1 MSPNSNKQHAN
12 RNAQVTQSHI
22 NKAWI
27 RRHGIEGIVIAFV
40 LLMSLSVFGCGRR
53 TVNPND
59 KDVLTAYALGK
70 DAYDFDYD
78 INTFR
83 LKYGGKNLKVKGT
96 VFEKMSGEL
105 SIHSQGFAVYCH
117 PSDFSDYEPYDEGDR
132 VIIEGYGTAK
142 NNAISFD
149 LHLNRCKVHP
159 IKYETPELTI
169 NISDLSK
176 IQADN
181 LRQFENKYMG
191 RYLKIRGSVY
201 EMKILPNGAYAILK
215 NDDGYLLKCSIDKS
229 IAHNYS
235 AGDSVEVEGE
245 IVLMDESRATIYG
258 CKINKSNSQP
268 MQQATDVQKN
278 IDHPIQSATDVQKV
292 TDQPVDNDLTQ
303 MIEKQR
309 AELKR
314 KNLYVWDDDFVPN
327 AKVDEQV
334 VPFLAASNY
343 IMKVVD
349 KSIYDSKDNKVGF
362 QQLCE
367 SLFFWY
373 PECYYLSLKLLAV
386 FDASSKRGPMFG
398 ELAQSLTTGVMTCS
412 HVLKFSKENGLEQV
426 EKERLHDIKNMFCAL
441 VNPFDST
448 TDTQSDSNIQKDSNK
463 GKRCNVQTIS
473 NEKRIPKWSIEI
485 IDSSIVASML
495 KDAEKSHLPFLKI
508 NASDDL
514 EQKLVAYI
522 NKNPTRINPNS
533 QEAFTCRIG
542 NDNKT
547 ASGIGV
553 QHVLCD
559 DSDVSVSFLN
569 LVSPVDKKARIY
581 KVKTFDHL
589 FEDSPVVEKI
599 EESVINGERGVY
611 VAVKYEDFSDGTGTE
626 YIETNFVNYLF
637 LGDKLRYLTDWNA
650 FHIEEHHH
658 YDDDGA
664 LEYSC
669 NAKATVLRLEGSEAK
684 YREHSFSI
692 Q

>member
-1 MSPNSNKQHAN
+1 MVLSMKERKDCFMSPNSNKQHAN

-117 PSDFSDYEPYDEGDR
+117 PSDFSDYEPYNEGDR

-235 AGDSVEVEGE
+235 AGDSVEAEGE

-268 MQQATDVQKN
+268 MQQATDVQK
-278 IDHPIQSATDVQKV
+278 V
-292 TDQPVDNDLTQ
+292 TDQPVDNAPTQ
-303 MIEKQR
+303 MIEKQK

-314 KNLYVWDDDFVPN
+314 ENLYDLNDGFVPN
-327 AKVDEQV
+327 AKVEEQV
-334 VPFLAASNY
+334 AIN
-343 IMKVVD
+343 
-349 KSIYDSKDNKVGF
+349 
-362 QQLCE
+362 
-367 SLFFWY
+367 
-373 PECYYLSLKLLAV
+373 
-386 FDASSKRGPMFG
+386 
-398 ELAQSLTTGVMTCS
+398 
-412 HVLKFSKENGLEQV
+412 
-426 EKERLHDIKNMFCAL
+426 
-441 VNPFDST
+441 
-448 TDTQSDSNIQKDSNK
+448 QKDSNK

-473 NEKRIPKWSIEI
+473 NEKRIPKWNIEI
-485 IDSSIVASML
+485 VDPSIVASML
-495 KDAEKSHLPFLKI
+495 KDAEKTHLPFLKI

-522 NKNPTRINPNS
+522 NKNPTRLNPNS

-542 NDNKT
+542 NNNKT

-589 FEDSPVVEKI
+589 FEDSPVVAKI

-626 YIETNFVNYLF
+626 YIETDFVNYLF

>member
-1 MSPNSNKQHAN
+1 MSPNSNKLHTN
-12 RNAQVTQSHI
+12 RSAQVTQSHI

-27 RRHGIEGIVIAFV
+27 RRHGIDGLVIAFV

-59 KDVLTAYALGK
+59 KDVLTAYSIGK

-78 INTFR
+78 INTFQ

-105 SIHSQGFAVYCH
+105 MIDSSGFAVYCH
-117 PSDFSDYEPYDEGDR
+117 PYDFSHYEPYDRGDR
-132 VIIEGYGTAK
+132 VIFEGYGTAK
-142 NNAISFD
+142 NNGIAFD

-159 IKYETPELTI
+159 IKYETPELII
-169 NISDLSK
+169 NMSDLSK

-181 LRQFENKYMG
+181 LKQFENKYMG
-191 RYLKIRGSVY
+191 KYLKIRGRVY
-201 EMKILPNGAYAILK
+201 EMEILPNGAYAILK
-215 NDDGYLLKCSIDKS
+215 SDDGYLLKCSIDKS

-245 IVLMDESRATIYG
+245 IVLMDESDARIDG
-258 CKINKSNSQP
+258 CKINKSNSQ
-268 MQQATDVQKN
+268 
-278 IDHPIQSATDVQKV
+278 PIQSATDVQKV
-292 TDQPVDNDLTQ
+292 TDQPVDNAPTQ
-303 MIEKQR
+303 MIEKQK

-343 IMKVVD
+343 MMKVVD
-349 KSIYDSKDNKVGF
+349 KSIYDSMDNKEGF

-386 FDASSKRGPMFG
+386 FDASSKRGTMFG

-448 TDTQSDSNIQKDSNK
+448 TDTQSDSNVQKDSNK

-473 NEKRIPKWSIEI
+473 NEKRIPKWNIEI
-485 IDSSIVASML
+485 IDPSIVASML

-514 EQKLVAYI
+514 EQKLVDYI
-522 NKNPTRINPNS
+522 NKNPTRLNPNS

-589 FEDSPVVEKI
+589 FEDSPVIEKI

-626 YIETNFVNYLF
+626 YIETDFVNYLF

-669 NAKATVLRLEGSEAK
+669 NAKAIVLRLESTEAK

>member
-27 RRHGIEGIVIAFV
+27 RRHGIEGLVIAFV
-40 LLMSLSVFGCGRR
+40 LLMSLSVLGCGRR

-117 PSDFSDYEPYDEGDR
+117 PSDFSDYEPYNEGDR

-268 MQQATDVQKN
+268 MQQATER
-278 IDHPIQSATDVQKV
+278 PTQSATDVQKI
-292 TDQPVDNDLTQ
+292 TDQPVDNAPTQ
-303 MIEKQR
+303 MIEKQK

-314 KNLYVWDDDFVPN
+314 ENLYDLNDGFVPN
-327 AKVDEQV
+327 AKVEEQV
-334 VPFLAASNY
+334 AIN
-343 IMKVVD
+343 
-349 KSIYDSKDNKVGF
+349 
-362 QQLCE
+362 
-367 SLFFWY
+367 
-373 PECYYLSLKLLAV
+373 
-386 FDASSKRGPMFG
+386 
-398 ELAQSLTTGVMTCS
+398 
-412 HVLKFSKENGLEQV
+412 
-426 EKERLHDIKNMFCAL
+426 
-441 VNPFDST
+441 
-448 TDTQSDSNIQKDSNK
+448 QKDSNK

-626 YIETNFVNYLF
+626 YIETDFVNYLF

>member
-1 MSPNSNKQHAN
+1 MKERKDYFMSPNSNKQHAN
-12 RNAQVTQSHI
+12 RSAQVTQSHI

-27 RRHGIEGIVIAFV
+27 RRHGIEGLVIAFV

-117 PSDFSDYEPYDEGDR
+117 PSDFSDYEPYNEGDR

-268 MQQATDVQKN
+268 MQQATER
-278 IDHPIQSATDVQKV
+278 PTQSATDVQKI
-292 TDQPVDNDLTQ
+292 TDQPVDNAPTQ
-303 MIEKQR
+303 MIEKQK

-314 KNLYVWDDDFVPN
+314 EKLYDLNDGFVPN
-327 AKVDEQV
+327 AKVEEQV
-334 VPFLAASNY
+334 AIN
-343 IMKVVD
+343 
-349 KSIYDSKDNKVGF
+349 
-362 QQLCE
+362 
-367 SLFFWY
+367 
-373 PECYYLSLKLLAV
+373 
-386 FDASSKRGPMFG
+386 
-398 ELAQSLTTGVMTCS
+398 
-412 HVLKFSKENGLEQV
+412 
-426 EKERLHDIKNMFCAL
+426 
-441 VNPFDST
+441 
-448 TDTQSDSNIQKDSNK
+448 QKDSNK

-626 YIETNFVNYLF
+626 YIETDFVNYLF

>member
-27 RRHGIEGIVIAFV
+27 RRHGIEGLVIAFV

-268 MQQATDVQKN
+268 MQQATER
-278 IDHPIQSATDVQKV
+278 PTQSATDVQKI
-292 TDQPVDNDLTQ
+292 TDQPVDNAPTQ
-303 MIEKQR
+303 MIEKQK

-314 KNLYVWDDDFVPN
+314 ENLYDLNDGFVPN
-327 AKVDEQV
+327 AKVEEQV
-334 VPFLAASNY
+334 AIN
-343 IMKVVD
+343 
-349 KSIYDSKDNKVGF
+349 
-362 QQLCE
+362 
-367 SLFFWY
+367 
-373 PECYYLSLKLLAV
+373 
-386 FDASSKRGPMFG
+386 
-398 ELAQSLTTGVMTCS
+398 
-412 HVLKFSKENGLEQV
+412 
-426 EKERLHDIKNMFCAL
+426 
-441 VNPFDST
+441 
-448 TDTQSDSNIQKDSNK
+448 QKDSNK

-626 YIETNFVNYLF
+626 YIETDFVNYLF

>member
-27 RRHGIEGIVIAFV
+27 RRHGIEGLVIAFV

-117 PSDFSDYEPYDEGDR
+117 PSDFSDYEPYNEGDR

-159 IKYETPELTI
+159 IKYETPELII
-169 NISDLSK
+169 NMSDLSK

-181 LRQFENKYMG
+181 LKQFENKYMG
-191 RYLKIRGSVY
+191 KYLKIRGRVY
-201 EMKILPNGAYAILK
+201 EMEIFPNGAYAILK

-268 MQQATDVQKN
+268 MQQATER
-278 IDHPIQSATDVQKV
+278 PTQSATDVQKI
-292 TDQPVDNDLTQ
+292 TDQPVDNAPTQ
-303 MIEKQR
+303 MIEKQK

-314 KNLYVWDDDFVPN
+314 ENLYDLNDGFVPN
-327 AKVDEQV
+327 AKVEEQV
-334 VPFLAASNY
+334 AIN
-343 IMKVVD
+343 
-349 KSIYDSKDNKVGF
+349 
-362 QQLCE
+362 
-367 SLFFWY
+367 
-373 PECYYLSLKLLAV
+373 
-386 FDASSKRGPMFG
+386 
-398 ELAQSLTTGVMTCS
+398 
-412 HVLKFSKENGLEQV
+412 
-426 EKERLHDIKNMFCAL
+426 
-441 VNPFDST
+441 
-448 TDTQSDSNIQKDSNK
+448 QKDSNK

-626 YIETNFVNYLF
+626 YIETDFVNYLF
-637 LGDKLRYLTDWNA
+637 
-650 FHIEEHHH
+650 
-658 YDDDGA
+658 
-664 LEYSC
+664 
-669 NAKATVLRLEGSEAK
+669 
-684 YREHSFSI
+684 
-692 Q
+692 

>member
-27 RRHGIEGIVIAFV
+27 RRHGIEGLVIAFV
-40 LLMSLSVFGCGRR
+40 LLMSLSVLGCGRR

-83 LKYGGKNLKVKGT
+83 LKYGGKKLKVKGT

-117 PSDFSDYEPYDEGDR
+117 PSDFSDYEPYNEGDR

-235 AGDSVEVEGE
+235 TGDSVEVEGE

-268 MQQATDVQKN
+268 MQQATER
-278 IDHPIQSATDVQKV
+278 PTQSATDVQKI
-292 TDQPVDNDLTQ
+292 TDQPVDNAPTQ
-303 MIEKQR
+303 MIEKQK

-314 KNLYVWDDDFVPN
+314 ENLYDLNDGFVPN
-327 AKVDEQV
+327 AKVEEQV
-334 VPFLAASNY
+334 AN
-343 IMKVVD
+343 
-349 KSIYDSKDNKVGF
+349 N
-362 QQLCE
+362 
-367 SLFFWY
+367 
-373 PECYYLSLKLLAV
+373 
-386 FDASSKRGPMFG
+386 
-398 ELAQSLTTGVMTCS
+398 
-412 HVLKFSKENGLEQV
+412 
-426 EKERLHDIKNMFCAL
+426 
-441 VNPFDST
+441 
-448 TDTQSDSNIQKDSNK
+448 QKDSNK

-626 YIETNFVNYLF
+626 YIETDFVNYLF

>member
-27 RRHGIEGIVIAFV
+27 RRHGIEGLVIAFV

-117 PSDFSDYEPYDEGDR
+117 PSDFSDYEPYNEGDR

-268 MQQATDVQKN
+268 MQQATER
-278 IDHPIQSATDVQKV
+278 PTQSATDVQKI
-292 TDQPVDNDLTQ
+292 TDQPVDNAPTQ
-303 MIEKQR
+303 MIEKQKT
-309 AELKR
+309 ELKR
-314 KNLYVWDDDFVPN
+314 ENLYDLNDGFVPN
-327 AKVDEQV
+327 AKVEEQV
-334 VPFLAASNY
+334 AIN
-343 IMKVVD
+343 
-349 KSIYDSKDNKVGF
+349 
-362 QQLCE
+362 
-367 SLFFWY
+367 
-373 PECYYLSLKLLAV
+373 
-386 FDASSKRGPMFG
+386 
-398 ELAQSLTTGVMTCS
+398 
-412 HVLKFSKENGLEQV
+412 
-426 EKERLHDIKNMFCAL
+426 
-441 VNPFDST
+441 
-448 TDTQSDSNIQKDSNK
+448 QKDSNK

-626 YIETNFVNYLF
+626 YIETDFVNYLF

>member
-1 MSPNSNKQHAN
+1 MVLSMKERKDCFMSPNSNKQHAN

-27 RRHGIEGIVIAFV
+27 RRHGIEGLVIAFV

-117 PSDFSDYEPYDEGDR
+117 PSDFSDYEPYNEGDR

-149 LHLNRCKVHP
+149 LHLNRCKAHP

-268 MQQATDVQKN
+268 MQQATER
-278 IDHPIQSATDVQKV
+278 PTQSATDVQKI
-292 TDQPVDNDLTQ
+292 TDQPVDNAPTQ
-303 MIEKQR
+303 MIEKQK

-314 KNLYVWDDDFVPN
+314 ENLYDLNDGFVPN
-327 AKVDEQV
+327 AKVEEQV
-334 VPFLAASNY
+334 AIN
-343 IMKVVD
+343 
-349 KSIYDSKDNKVGF
+349 
-362 QQLCE
+362 
-367 SLFFWY
+367 
-373 PECYYLSLKLLAV
+373 
-386 FDASSKRGPMFG
+386 
-398 ELAQSLTTGVMTCS
+398 
-412 HVLKFSKENGLEQV
+412 
-426 EKERLHDIKNMFCAL
+426 
-441 VNPFDST
+441 
-448 TDTQSDSNIQKDSNK
+448 QKDSNK

-626 YIETNFVNYLF
+626 YIETDFVNYLF

>member
-1 MSPNSNKQHAN
+1 MPPNSNKQHAN

-27 RRHGIEGIVIAFV
+27 RRHGIEGLVIAFV
-40 LLMSLSVFGCGRR
+40 LLMSLSVLGCGRR

-117 PSDFSDYEPYDEGDR
+117 PSDFSDYEPYNEGDR

-235 AGDSVEVEGE
+235 TGDSVEVEGE

-268 MQQATDVQKN
+268 MQQATDVQKVT
-278 IDHPIQSATDVQKV
+278 DHPIQSATDVQKI
-292 TDQPVDNDLTQ
+292 TDQPVDNAPTQ
-303 MIEKQR
+303 MIEKQK
-309 AELKR
+309 AELNR
-314 KNLYVWDDDFVPN
+314 ENLYDLNDDFVPN

-334 VPFLAASNY
+334 AIN
-343 IMKVVD
+343 
-349 KSIYDSKDNKVGF
+349 
-362 QQLCE
+362 
-367 SLFFWY
+367 
-373 PECYYLSLKLLAV
+373 
-386 FDASSKRGPMFG
+386 
-398 ELAQSLTTGVMTCS
+398 
-412 HVLKFSKENGLEQV
+412 
-426 EKERLHDIKNMFCAL
+426 
-441 VNPFDST
+441 
-448 TDTQSDSNIQKDSNK
+448 QKDSNK

-569 LVSPVDKKARIY
+569 LVSPVDQKARIY

-626 YIETNFVNYLF
+626 YIETDFVNYLF

>member
-1 MSPNSNKQHAN
+1 MVLSMKERKDCFMSPNSNKQHAN

-27 RRHGIEGIVIAFV
+27 RRHGIEGLVIAFV
-40 LLMSLSVFGCGRR
+40 LLMSLSVLGCGRR

-117 PSDFSDYEPYDEGDR
+117 PSDFSDYEPYNEGNR
-132 VIIEGYGTAK
+132 VIFEGYGTAK

-235 AGDSVEVEGE
+235 TGDSVEVEGE

-268 MQQATDVQKN
+268 MQQATER
-278 IDHPIQSATDVQKV
+278 PTQSATDVQKI
-292 TDQPVDNDLTQ
+292 TDQPVDNAPTQ
-303 MIEKQR
+303 MIEKQK

-314 KNLYVWDDDFVPN
+314 ENLYDLNDGFVPN
-327 AKVDEQV
+327 AKVEEQV
-334 VPFLAASNY
+334 AIN
-343 IMKVVD
+343 
-349 KSIYDSKDNKVGF
+349 
-362 QQLCE
+362 
-367 SLFFWY
+367 
-373 PECYYLSLKLLAV
+373 
-386 FDASSKRGPMFG
+386 
-398 ELAQSLTTGVMTCS
+398 
-412 HVLKFSKENGLEQV
+412 
-426 EKERLHDIKNMFCAL
+426 
-441 VNPFDST
+441 
-448 TDTQSDSNIQKDSNK
+448 QKDSNK

-626 YIETNFVNYLF
+626 YIETDFVNYLF

-658 YDDDGA
+658 YDDDGV

>member
-1 MSPNSNKQHAN
+1 MSPNSNKLHAN

-27 RRHGIEGIVIAFV
+27 RRHGIEGLVIAFV

-59 KDVLTAYALGK
+59 KDVLTAYSIGK

-78 INTFR
+78 INTFQ

-105 SIHSQGFAVYCH
+105 MIASLGLAVYCH
-117 PSDFSDYEPYDEGDR
+117 PSDFSHYEPYNEGDR
-132 VIIEGYGTAK
+132 VIFEGYGTAK
-142 NNAISFD
+142 NNGIAFD

-169 NISDLSK
+169 NISVLSK

-181 LRQFENKYMG
+181 LKQFKNEYMG
-191 RYLKIRGSVY
+191 KYLKIRGSVY
-201 EMKILPNGAYAILK
+201 EMEIFPNGADAILK

-245 IVLMDESRATIYG
+245 IVLMDESNAIIIG
-258 CKINKSNSQP
+258 CKINKSNAQP
-268 MQQATDVQKN
+268 LQQATDQ
-278 IDHPIQSATDVQKV
+278 PTQSASDVQKT
-292 TDQPVDNDLTQ
+292 TDQPVDNAPTQ
-303 MIEKQR
+303 MIEKQK

-314 KNLYVWDDDFVPN
+314 ENLDDLNDDFVPN
-327 AKVDEQV
+327 AKEEEQV
-334 VPFLAASNY
+334 AIN
-343 IMKVVD
+343 
-349 KSIYDSKDNKVGF
+349 
-362 QQLCE
+362 
-367 SLFFWY
+367 
-373 PECYYLSLKLLAV
+373 
-386 FDASSKRGPMFG
+386 
-398 ELAQSLTTGVMTCS
+398 
-412 HVLKFSKENGLEQV
+412 
-426 EKERLHDIKNMFCAL
+426 
-441 VNPFDST
+441 
-448 TDTQSDSNIQKDSNK
+448 QKDSNK

-514 EQKLVAYI
+514 EQKLVDYI
-522 NKNPTRINPNS
+522 NKNPTRLNPNS

-626 YIETNFVNYLF
+626 YIETDFVNYLF

>member
-27 RRHGIEGIVIAFV
+27 RRHGIEGLVIAFV
-40 LLMSLSVFGCGRR
+40 LLMSLSVLGCGRR

-117 PSDFSDYEPYDEGDR
+117 PSDFSDYEPYNEGDR

-268 MQQATDVQKN
+268 MQQATER
-278 IDHPIQSATDVQKV
+278 PTQSATDVQKI
-292 TDQPVDNDLTQ
+292 TDQPVDNAPTQ
-303 MIEKQR
+303 MIEKQK

-314 KNLYVWDDDFVPN
+314 ENLYDLNDGVVPN
-327 AKVDEQV
+327 AKVEEQV
-334 VPFLAASNY
+334 AIN
-343 IMKVVD
+343 
-349 KSIYDSKDNKVGF
+349 
-362 QQLCE
+362 
-367 SLFFWY
+367 
-373 PECYYLSLKLLAV
+373 
-386 FDASSKRGPMFG
+386 
-398 ELAQSLTTGVMTCS
+398 
-412 HVLKFSKENGLEQV
+412 
-426 EKERLHDIKNMFCAL
+426 
-441 VNPFDST
+441 
-448 TDTQSDSNIQKDSNK
+448 QKDSNK

-626 YIETNFVNYLF
+626 YIETDFVNYLF

>member
-27 RRHGIEGIVIAFV
+27 RRHGIEGLVIAFV
-40 LLMSLSVFGCGRR
+40 LLMSLSVLGCGRR

-117 PSDFSDYEPYDEGDR
+117 PSDFSDYEPYNEGDR

-159 IKYETPELTI
+159 IKYETPELII
-169 NISDLSK
+169 NMSDLSK

-181 LRQFENKYMG
+181 LKQFENKYMG
-191 RYLKIRGSVY
+191 KYLKIRGRVY
-201 EMKILPNGAYAILK
+201 EMEIFPNGAYAILK

-268 MQQATDVQKN
+268 MQQATER
-278 IDHPIQSATDVQKV
+278 PTQSATDVQKI
-292 TDQPVDNDLTQ
+292 TDQPVDNAPTQ
-303 MIEKQR
+303 MIEKQK

-314 KNLYVWDDDFVPN
+314 ENLYDLNDGFVPN
-327 AKVDEQV
+327 AKVEEQV
-334 VPFLAASNY
+334 AIN
-343 IMKVVD
+343 
-349 KSIYDSKDNKVGF
+349 
-362 QQLCE
+362 
-367 SLFFWY
+367 
-373 PECYYLSLKLLAV
+373 
-386 FDASSKRGPMFG
+386 
-398 ELAQSLTTGVMTCS
+398 
-412 HVLKFSKENGLEQV
+412 
-426 EKERLHDIKNMFCAL
+426 
-441 VNPFDST
+441 
-448 TDTQSDSNIQKDSNK
+448 QKDSNK

-626 YIETNFVNYLF
+626 YIETDFVNYLF

>member
-27 RRHGIEGIVIAFV
+27 RRHGIEGLVIAFV
-40 LLMSLSVFGCGRR
+40 LLMSLSVLGCGRR

-117 PSDFSDYEPYDEGDR
+117 PSDFSDYEPYNEGDR

-268 MQQATDVQKN
+268 MQQATER
-278 IDHPIQSATDVQKV
+278 PTQSATDVQKI
-292 TDQPVDNDLTQ
+292 TDQPVDNAPTQ
-303 MIEKQR
+303 MIEKQKT
-309 AELKR
+309 ELKR
-314 KNLYVWDDDFVPN
+314 ENLYDLNDGFVPN
-327 AKVDEQV
+327 AKVEEQV
-334 VPFLAASNY
+334 AIN
-343 IMKVVD
+343 
-349 KSIYDSKDNKVGF
+349 
-362 QQLCE
+362 
-367 SLFFWY
+367 
-373 PECYYLSLKLLAV
+373 
-386 FDASSKRGPMFG
+386 
-398 ELAQSLTTGVMTCS
+398 
-412 HVLKFSKENGLEQV
+412 
-426 EKERLHDIKNMFCAL
+426 
-441 VNPFDST
+441 
-448 TDTQSDSNIQKDSNK
+448 QKDSNK

>member
-27 RRHGIEGIVIAFV
+27 RRHGIEGLVIAFV
-40 LLMSLSVFGCGRR
+40 LLMSLSVLGCGRR

-117 PSDFSDYEPYDEGDR
+117 PSDFSDYEPYNEGDR

-235 AGDSVEVEGE
+235 TGDSVEVEGE

-268 MQQATDVQKN
+268 MQQATER
-278 IDHPIQSATDVQKV
+278 PTQSATDVQKI
-292 TDQPVDNDLTQ
+292 TDQPVDNAPTQ
-303 MIEKQR
+303 MIEKQK

-314 KNLYVWDDDFVPN
+314 EKLYDLNDGFVPN
-327 AKVDEQV
+327 AKVEEQV
-334 VPFLAASNY
+334 AIN
-343 IMKVVD
+343 
-349 KSIYDSKDNKVGF
+349 
-362 QQLCE
+362 
-367 SLFFWY
+367 
-373 PECYYLSLKLLAV
+373 
-386 FDASSKRGPMFG
+386 
-398 ELAQSLTTGVMTCS
+398 
-412 HVLKFSKENGLEQV
+412 
-426 EKERLHDIKNMFCAL
+426 
-441 VNPFDST
+441 
-448 TDTQSDSNIQKDSNK
+448 QKDSNK

-626 YIETNFVNYLF
+626 YIETDFVNYLF

-658 YDDDGA
+658 YDDDGV

>member
-27 RRHGIEGIVIAFV
+27 RRHGIEGLVIAFV

-117 PSDFSDYEPYDEGDR
+117 PSDFSDYEPYNEGDR

-268 MQQATDVQKN
+268 MQQATER
-278 IDHPIQSATDVQKV
+278 PTQSATDVQKI
-292 TDQPVDNDLTQ
+292 TDQPVDNAPTQ
-303 MIEKQR
+303 MIEKQK

-314 KNLYVWDDDFVPN
+314 ENLYDLNDGFVPN
-327 AKVDEQV
+327 AKVEEQV
-334 VPFLAASNY
+334 AIN
-343 IMKVVD
+343 
-349 KSIYDSKDNKVGF
+349 
-362 QQLCE
+362 
-367 SLFFWY
+367 
-373 PECYYLSLKLLAV
+373 
-386 FDASSKRGPMFG
+386 
-398 ELAQSLTTGVMTCS
+398 
-412 HVLKFSKENGLEQV
+412 
-426 EKERLHDIKNMFCAL
+426 
-441 VNPFDST
+441 
-448 TDTQSDSNIQKDSNK
+448 QKDSNK

-473 NEKRIPKWSIEI
+473 NEKRIPKWNIEI
-485 IDSSIVASML
+485 VDPSIVASML

-626 YIETNFVNYLF
+626 YIETDFVNYLF

>member
-1 MSPNSNKQHAN
+1 MAGTCGTLNERKDCFMSPNSNKQHAN

-27 RRHGIEGIVIAFV
+27 RRHGIEGLVIAFV
-40 LLMSLSVFGCGRR
+40 LLMSLSVLGCGRR

-117 PSDFSDYEPYDEGDR
+117 PSDFSDYEPYNEGDR

-268 MQQATDVQKN
+268 MQQATER
-278 IDHPIQSATDVQKV
+278 PTQSATDVQKI
-292 TDQPVDNDLTQ
+292 TDQPVDNAPTQ
-303 MIEKQR
+303 MIEKQK

-314 KNLYVWDDDFVPN
+314 ENLYDLNDGSVPN
-327 AKVDEQV
+327 AKVEEQV
-334 VPFLAASNY
+334 AIN
-343 IMKVVD
+343 
-349 KSIYDSKDNKVGF
+349 
-362 QQLCE
+362 
-367 SLFFWY
+367 
-373 PECYYLSLKLLAV
+373 
-386 FDASSKRGPMFG
+386 
-398 ELAQSLTTGVMTCS
+398 
-412 HVLKFSKENGLEQV
+412 
-426 EKERLHDIKNMFCAL
+426 
-441 VNPFDST
+441 
-448 TDTQSDSNIQKDSNK
+448 QKDSNK

-626 YIETNFVNYLF
+626 YIETDFVNYLF

>member
-1 MSPNSNKQHAN
+1 MAGTCGTLNERKDCFMSPNSNKQHAN

-27 RRHGIEGIVIAFV
+27 RRHGIEGLVIAFV
-40 LLMSLSVFGCGRR
+40 LLMSLSVLGCGRR

-117 PSDFSDYEPYDEGDR
+117 PSDFSDYEPYNEGDR

-268 MQQATDVQKN
+268 MQQATER
-278 IDHPIQSATDVQKV
+278 PTQSATDVQKI
-292 TDQPVDNDLTQ
+292 TDQPVDNAPTQ
-303 MIEKQR
+303 MIEKQKT
-309 AELKR
+309 ELKR
-314 KNLYVWDDDFVPN
+314 ENLYVWDDDFVPN
-327 AKVDEQV
+327 AKVEEQV
-334 VPFLAASNY
+334 AIN
-343 IMKVVD
+343 
-349 KSIYDSKDNKVGF
+349 
-362 QQLCE
+362 
-367 SLFFWY
+367 
-373 PECYYLSLKLLAV
+373 
-386 FDASSKRGPMFG
+386 
-398 ELAQSLTTGVMTCS
+398 
-412 HVLKFSKENGLEQV
+412 
-426 EKERLHDIKNMFCAL
+426 
-441 VNPFDST
+441 
-448 TDTQSDSNIQKDSNK
+448 QKDSNK

-626 YIETNFVNYLF
+626 YIETDFVNYLF

>member
-27 RRHGIEGIVIAFV
+27 RRHGIEGLVIAFV

-117 PSDFSDYEPYDEGDR
+117 PSDFSDYEPYNEGDR

-201 EMKILPNGAYAILK
+201 EMEIFPNGAYAILK

-268 MQQATDVQKN
+268 MQQATER
-278 IDHPIQSATDVQKV
+278 PTQSATDVQKI
-292 TDQPVDNDLTQ
+292 TDQPVDNAPTQ
-303 MIEKQR
+303 MIEKQK

-314 KNLYVWDDDFVPN
+314 ENLYDLNDGFVPN
-327 AKVDEQV
+327 AKVEEQV
-334 VPFLAASNY
+334 AIN
-343 IMKVVD
+343 
-349 KSIYDSKDNKVGF
+349 
-362 QQLCE
+362 
-367 SLFFWY
+367 
-373 PECYYLSLKLLAV
+373 
-386 FDASSKRGPMFG
+386 
-398 ELAQSLTTGVMTCS
+398 
-412 HVLKFSKENGLEQV
+412 
-426 EKERLHDIKNMFCAL
+426 
-441 VNPFDST
+441 
-448 TDTQSDSNIQKDSNK
+448 QKDSNK

-599 EESVINGERGVY
+599 EESVINGERGIY

-626 YIETNFVNYLF
+626 YIETDFVNYLF

>member
-1 MSPNSNKQHAN
+1 
-12 RNAQVTQSHI
+12 
-22 NKAWI
+22 
-27 RRHGIEGIVIAFV
+27 
-40 LLMSLSVFGCGRR
+40 
-53 TVNPND
+53 
-59 KDVLTAYALGK
+59 
-70 DAYDFDYD
+70 
-78 INTFR
+78 
-83 LKYGGKNLKVKGT
+83 
-96 VFEKMSGEL
+96 
-105 SIHSQGFAVYCH
+105 
-117 PSDFSDYEPYDEGDR
+117 
-132 VIIEGYGTAK
+132 
-142 NNAISFD
+142 
-149 LHLNRCKVHP
+149 
-159 IKYETPELTI
+159 
-169 NISDLSK
+169 
-176 IQADN
+176 
-181 LRQFENKYMG
+181 MG

-235 AGDSVEVEGE
+235 TGDSVEVEGE

-268 MQQATDVQKN
+268 MQQATER
-278 IDHPIQSATDVQKV
+278 PTQSATDVQKI
-292 TDQPVDNDLTQ
+292 TDQPVDNAPTQ
-303 MIEKQR
+303 MIEKQK

-314 KNLYVWDDDFVPN
+314 ENLYDLNDGFVPN
-327 AKVDEQV
+327 AKVEEQV
-334 VPFLAASNY
+334 AN
-343 IMKVVD
+343 
-349 KSIYDSKDNKVGF
+349 N
-362 QQLCE
+362 
-367 SLFFWY
+367 
-373 PECYYLSLKLLAV
+373 
-386 FDASSKRGPMFG
+386 
-398 ELAQSLTTGVMTCS
+398 
-412 HVLKFSKENGLEQV
+412 
-426 EKERLHDIKNMFCAL
+426 
-441 VNPFDST
+441 
-448 TDTQSDSNIQKDSNK
+448 QKDSNK

-626 YIETNFVNYLF
+626 YIETDFVNYLF

>member
-27 RRHGIEGIVIAFV
+27 RRHGIEGLVIAFV
-40 LLMSLSVFGCGRR
+40 LLMSLSVLGCGRR

-117 PSDFSDYEPYDEGDR
+117 PSDFSDYEPYNEGDR

-235 AGDSVEVEGE
+235 TGDSVEVEGE

-268 MQQATDVQKN
+268 MQQATER
-278 IDHPIQSATDVQKV
+278 PTQSATDVQKI
-292 TDQPVDNDLTQ
+292 TDQPVDNAPTQ
-303 MIEKQR
+303 MIEKQK

-314 KNLYVWDDDFVPN
+314 ENLYDLNDGFVPN
-327 AKVDEQV
+327 AKVEEQV
-334 VPFLAASNY
+334 AIN
-343 IMKVVD
+343 
-349 KSIYDSKDNKVGF
+349 
-362 QQLCE
+362 
-367 SLFFWY
+367 
-373 PECYYLSLKLLAV
+373 
-386 FDASSKRGPMFG
+386 
-398 ELAQSLTTGVMTCS
+398 
-412 HVLKFSKENGLEQV
+412 
-426 EKERLHDIKNMFCAL
+426 
-441 VNPFDST
+441 
-448 TDTQSDSNIQKDSNK
+448 QKDSNK

-611 VAVKYEDFSDGTGTE
+611 VTVKYEDFSDGTGTE
-626 YIETNFVNYLF
+626 YIETDFVNYLF

>member
-27 RRHGIEGIVIAFV
+27 RRHGIEGLVIAFV

-117 PSDFSDYEPYDEGDR
+117 PSDFSDYEPYNEGDR

-159 IKYETPELTI
+159 IKYETPELII
-169 NISDLSK
+169 NMSDLSK

-181 LRQFENKYMG
+181 LKQFENKYMG
-191 RYLKIRGSVY
+191 KYLKIRGRVY
-201 EMKILPNGAYAILK
+201 EMEILPNGAYAILK

-268 MQQATDVQKN
+268 MQQATER
-278 IDHPIQSATDVQKV
+278 PTQSATDVQKV
-292 TDQPVDNDLTQ
+292 TDQPVDNAPTQ
-303 MIEKQR
+303 MIEKQK

-314 KNLYVWDDDFVPN
+314 ENLYDLNDGFVPN
-327 AKVDEQV
+327 AKVEEQV
-334 VPFLAASNY
+334 AIN
-343 IMKVVD
+343 
-349 KSIYDSKDNKVGF
+349 
-362 QQLCE
+362 
-367 SLFFWY
+367 
-373 PECYYLSLKLLAV
+373 
-386 FDASSKRGPMFG
+386 
-398 ELAQSLTTGVMTCS
+398 
-412 HVLKFSKENGLEQV
+412 
-426 EKERLHDIKNMFCAL
+426 
-441 VNPFDST
+441 
-448 TDTQSDSNIQKDSNK
+448 QKDSNK

-626 YIETNFVNYLF
+626 YIETDFVNYLF

>member
-27 RRHGIEGIVIAFV
+27 RRHGIEGLVIAFV

-117 PSDFSDYEPYDEGDR
+117 PSDFSDYEPYNEGDR

-268 MQQATDVQKN
+268 MQQATER
-278 IDHPIQSATDVQKV
+278 PTQSATDVQKI
-292 TDQPVDNDLTQ
+292 TDQPVDNAPTQ
-303 MIEKQR
+303 MIEKQK

-314 KNLYVWDDDFVPN
+314 ENLYNLNDGFVPN
-327 AKVDEQV
+327 AKVEEQV
-334 VPFLAASNY
+334 AN
-343 IMKVVD
+343 
-349 KSIYDSKDNKVGF
+349 N
-362 QQLCE
+362 
-367 SLFFWY
+367 
-373 PECYYLSLKLLAV
+373 
-386 FDASSKRGPMFG
+386 
-398 ELAQSLTTGVMTCS
+398 
-412 HVLKFSKENGLEQV
+412 
-426 EKERLHDIKNMFCAL
+426 
-441 VNPFDST
+441 
-448 TDTQSDSNIQKDSNK
+448 QKDSNK

-626 YIETNFVNYLF
+626 YIETDFVNYLF

>member
-27 RRHGIEGIVIAFV
+27 RRHGIEGLVIAFV

-117 PSDFSDYEPYDEGDR
+117 PSDFSDYEPYNEGDR

-201 EMKILPNGAYAILK
+201 EMEIFPNGAYAILK

-268 MQQATDVQKN
+268 MQQATER
-278 IDHPIQSATDVQKV
+278 PTQSATDVQKI
-292 TDQPVDNDLTQ
+292 TDQPVDNAPTQ
-303 MIEKQR
+303 MIEKQK

-314 KNLYVWDDDFVPN
+314 ENLYDLNDGFVPN
-327 AKVDEQV
+327 AKVEEQV
-334 VPFLAASNY
+334 AIN
-343 IMKVVD
+343 
-349 KSIYDSKDNKVGF
+349 
-362 QQLCE
+362 
-367 SLFFWY
+367 
-373 PECYYLSLKLLAV
+373 
-386 FDASSKRGPMFG
+386 
-398 ELAQSLTTGVMTCS
+398 
-412 HVLKFSKENGLEQV
+412 
-426 EKERLHDIKNMFCAL
+426 
-441 VNPFDST
+441 
-448 TDTQSDSNIQKDSNK
+448 QKDSNK

-495 KDAEKSHLPFLKI
+495 KDAEKTHLPFLKI

-626 YIETNFVNYLF
+626 YIETDFVNYLF

>member
-1 MSPNSNKQHAN
+1 MAGTCGTLNERKDCFMSPNSNKQHAN

-27 RRHGIEGIVIAFV
+27 RRHGIEGLVIAFV

-117 PSDFSDYEPYDEGDR
+117 PSDFSDYEPYNEGDR

-268 MQQATDVQKN
+268 MQQATER
-278 IDHPIQSATDVQKV
+278 PTQSATDVQKI
-292 TDQPVDNDLTQ
+292 TDQPVDNAPTQ
-303 MIEKQR
+303 MIEKQK

-314 KNLYVWDDDFVPN
+314 ENLYDLNDGFVPN
-327 AKVDEQV
+327 AKVEEQV
-334 VPFLAASNY
+334 AIN
-343 IMKVVD
+343 
-349 KSIYDSKDNKVGF
+349 
-362 QQLCE
+362 
-367 SLFFWY
+367 
-373 PECYYLSLKLLAV
+373 
-386 FDASSKRGPMFG
+386 
-398 ELAQSLTTGVMTCS
+398 
-412 HVLKFSKENGLEQV
+412 
-426 EKERLHDIKNMFCAL
+426 
-441 VNPFDST
+441 
-448 TDTQSDSNIQKDSNK
+448 QKDSNK

-626 YIETNFVNYLF
+626 YIETDFVNYLF

>member
-27 RRHGIEGIVIAFV
+27 RRHGIEGLVIAFV
-40 LLMSLSVFGCGRR
+40 LLMSLSVLGCGRR

-117 PSDFSDYEPYDEGDR
+117 PSDFSDYEPYNEGDR

-268 MQQATDVQKN
+268 MQQATER
-278 IDHPIQSATDVQKV
+278 PTQSATDVQKI
-292 TDQPVDNDLTQ
+292 TDQPVDNAPTQ
-303 MIEKQR
+303 MIEKQK

-314 KNLYVWDDDFVPN
+314 ENLYVWDDDFVPN

-334 VPFLAASNY
+334 AN
-343 IMKVVD
+343 
-349 KSIYDSKDNKVGF
+349 N
-362 QQLCE
+362 
-367 SLFFWY
+367 
-373 PECYYLSLKLLAV
+373 
-386 FDASSKRGPMFG
+386 
-398 ELAQSLTTGVMTCS
+398 
-412 HVLKFSKENGLEQV
+412 
-426 EKERLHDIKNMFCAL
+426 
-441 VNPFDST
+441 
-448 TDTQSDSNIQKDSNK
+448 QKDSNK

-626 YIETNFVNYLF
+626 YIETDFVNYLF

-658 YDDDGA
+658 YDDDGV

>member
-27 RRHGIEGIVIAFV
+27 RRHGIEGLVIAFV
-40 LLMSLSVFGCGRR
+40 LLMSLSVLGCGRR

-117 PSDFSDYEPYDEGDR
+117 PSDFSDYEPYNEGDR

-235 AGDSVEVEGE
+235 TGDSVEVEGE

-268 MQQATDVQKN
+268 MQQATER
-278 IDHPIQSATDVQKV
+278 PTQSATDVQKI
-292 TDQPVDNDLTQ
+292 TDQPVDNAPTQ
-303 MIEKQR
+303 MIEKQK

-314 KNLYVWDDDFVPN
+314 ENLYDLNDGFVPN
-327 AKVDEQV
+327 AKVEEQV
-334 VPFLAASNY
+334 AIN
-343 IMKVVD
+343 
-349 KSIYDSKDNKVGF
+349 
-362 QQLCE
+362 
-367 SLFFWY
+367 
-373 PECYYLSLKLLAV
+373 
-386 FDASSKRGPMFG
+386 
-398 ELAQSLTTGVMTCS
+398 
-412 HVLKFSKENGLEQV
+412 
-426 EKERLHDIKNMFCAL
+426 
-441 VNPFDST
+441 
-448 TDTQSDSNIQKDSNK
+448 QKDSNK

-473 NEKRIPKWSIEI
+473 NEKRIPKWNIEI
-485 IDSSIVASML
+485 VDPSIVASML
-495 KDAEKSHLPFLKI
+495 KDAEKTHLPFLKI

-626 YIETNFVNYLF
+626 YIETDFVNYLF

>member
-27 RRHGIEGIVIAFV
+27 RRHGIEGLVIAFV
-40 LLMSLSVFGCGRR
+40 LLMSLSVLGCGRR

-117 PSDFSDYEPYDEGDR
+117 PSDFSDYEPYNEGDR

-268 MQQATDVQKN
+268 MQQATER
-278 IDHPIQSATDVQKV
+278 PTQSATDVQKI
-292 TDQPVDNDLTQ
+292 TDQPVDNAPTQ
-303 MIEKQR
+303 MIEKQKT
-309 AELKR
+309 ELKR
-314 KNLYVWDDDFVPN
+314 ENLYDLNDGFVPN
-327 AKVDEQV
+327 AKVEEQV
-334 VPFLAASNY
+334 AIN
-343 IMKVVD
+343 
-349 KSIYDSKDNKVGF
+349 
-362 QQLCE
+362 
-367 SLFFWY
+367 
-373 PECYYLSLKLLAV
+373 
-386 FDASSKRGPMFG
+386 
-398 ELAQSLTTGVMTCS
+398 
-412 HVLKFSKENGLEQV
+412 
-426 EKERLHDIKNMFCAL
+426 
-441 VNPFDST
+441 
-448 TDTQSDSNIQKDSNK
+448 QKDSNK
-463 GKRCNVQTIS
+463 GKRCNVKTIS

-626 YIETNFVNYLF
+626 YIETDFVNYLF

>member
-27 RRHGIEGIVIAFV
+27 RRHGIEGLVIAFV

-117 PSDFSDYEPYDEGDR
+117 PSDFSDYEPYNEGDR

-268 MQQATDVQKN
+268 MQQATER
-278 IDHPIQSATDVQKV
+278 PTQSATDVQKI
-292 TDQPVDNDLTQ
+292 TDQPLDNAPTQ
-303 MIEKQR
+303 MIEKQK

-314 KNLYVWDDDFVPN
+314 ENLYDLNDGFVPN
-327 AKVDEQV
+327 AKVEEQV
-334 VPFLAASNY
+334 AIN
-343 IMKVVD
+343 
-349 KSIYDSKDNKVGF
+349 
-362 QQLCE
+362 
-367 SLFFWY
+367 
-373 PECYYLSLKLLAV
+373 
-386 FDASSKRGPMFG
+386 
-398 ELAQSLTTGVMTCS
+398 
-412 HVLKFSKENGLEQV
+412 
-426 EKERLHDIKNMFCAL
+426 
-441 VNPFDST
+441 
-448 TDTQSDSNIQKDSNK
+448 QKDSNK

-626 YIETNFVNYLF
+626 YIETDFVNYLF

>member
-27 RRHGIEGIVIAFV
+27 RRHGIEGLVIAFV
-40 LLMSLSVFGCGRR
+40 LLMSLSVLGCGRR

-117 PSDFSDYEPYDEGDR
+117 PSDFSDYEPYNEGDR

-268 MQQATDVQKN
+268 MQQATER
-278 IDHPIQSATDVQKV
+278 PTQSATDVQKI
-292 TDQPVDNDLTQ
+292 TDQPVDNAPTQ
-303 MIEKQR
+303 MIEKQK

-314 KNLYVWDDDFVPN
+314 EKLYDLNDGFVPN
-327 AKVDEQV
+327 AKVEEQV
-334 VPFLAASNY
+334 AIN
-343 IMKVVD
+343 
-349 KSIYDSKDNKVGF
+349 
-362 QQLCE
+362 
-367 SLFFWY
+367 
-373 PECYYLSLKLLAV
+373 
-386 FDASSKRGPMFG
+386 
-398 ELAQSLTTGVMTCS
+398 
-412 HVLKFSKENGLEQV
+412 
-426 EKERLHDIKNMFCAL
+426 
-441 VNPFDST
+441 
-448 TDTQSDSNIQKDSNK
+448 QKDSNK

-542 NDNKT
+542 NNNKT

-626 YIETNFVNYLF
+626 YIETDFVNYLF

>member
-1 MSPNSNKQHAN
+1 MAGTCGTLNGRKDCFMSPNSNKLHAN
-12 RNAQVTQSHI
+12 CNAQVTQNHI

-27 RRHGIEGIVIAFV
+27 RRHGIEGLVIAFV

-59 KDVLTAYALGK
+59 KDVLTAYSIGK

-78 INTFR
+78 INTFQ

-105 SIHSQGFAVYCH
+105 MIASSGFDVYCH
-117 PSDFSDYEPYDEGDR
+117 PSDFSYYEPYSEGDR
-132 VIIEGYGTAK
+132 VIFEGYGTAK
-142 NNAISFD
+142 YNGIAFD

-169 NISDLSK
+169 DVSDLSR
-176 IQADN
+176 IETQND
-181 LRQFENKYMG
+181 KYMG
-191 RYLKIRGSVY
+191 KYLRIRGSVY
-201 EMKILPNGAYAILK
+201 EMEIFPNGADAILK

-245 IVLMDESRATIYG
+245 IVLMDGSEATIYG
-258 CKINKSNSQP
+258 CKIHKLNSQP
-268 MQQATDVQKN
+268 MQQNTDQ
-278 IDHPIQSATDVQKV
+278 PTQSATDVQKV
-292 TDQPVDNDLTQ
+292 TDQPVDNDRTQ
-303 MIEKQR
+303 MIEKQK
-309 AELKR
+309 AELKHE
-314 KNLYVWDDDFVPN
+314 NLYDLNDDFAPN

-334 VPFLAASNY
+334 AIN
-343 IMKVVD
+343 
-349 KSIYDSKDNKVGF
+349 
-362 QQLCE
+362 
-367 SLFFWY
+367 
-373 PECYYLSLKLLAV
+373 
-386 FDASSKRGPMFG
+386 
-398 ELAQSLTTGVMTCS
+398 
-412 HVLKFSKENGLEQV
+412 
-426 EKERLHDIKNMFCAL
+426 
-441 VNPFDST
+441 
-448 TDTQSDSNIQKDSNK
+448 QKDSNK

-473 NEKRIPKWSIEI
+473 NEKRIPKWNIEI
-485 IDSSIVASML
+485 VDSSIVASML
-495 KDAEKSHLPFLKI
+495 KDAEKTHLPFLKI

-626 YIETNFVNYLF
+626 YIETDFVNYLF

>member
-1 MSPNSNKQHAN
+1 MAGTCGTLNERKDCFMSPNSNKQHAN

-27 RRHGIEGIVIAFV
+27 RRHGIEGLVIAFV

-59 KDVLTAYALGK
+59 KDVLTAYAIGK
-70 DAYDFDYD
+70 DARDLHYD
-78 INTFR
+78 INKFE
-83 LKYGGKNLKVKGT
+83 LKYGGKKMKVKGT
-96 VFEKMSGEL
+96 VALKESGEL
-105 SIHSQGFAVYCH
+105 SIYSNGFHVSCRPRDLSQYVT
-117 PSDFSDYEPYDEGDR
+117 YDRGDR

-268 MQQATDVQKN
+268 MQQATDVQK
-278 IDHPIQSATDVQKV
+278 V
-292 TDQPVDNDLTQ
+292 TDQPVDNAPTQ
-303 MIEKQR
+303 MIEKQK

-314 KNLYVWDDDFVPN
+314 ENLYDLNDGFVPN
-327 AKVDEQV
+327 AKVEEQV
-334 VPFLAASNY
+334 AIN
-343 IMKVVD
+343 
-349 KSIYDSKDNKVGF
+349 
-362 QQLCE
+362 
-367 SLFFWY
+367 
-373 PECYYLSLKLLAV
+373 
-386 FDASSKRGPMFG
+386 
-398 ELAQSLTTGVMTCS
+398 
-412 HVLKFSKENGLEQV
+412 
-426 EKERLHDIKNMFCAL
+426 
-441 VNPFDST
+441 
-448 TDTQSDSNIQKDSNK
+448 QKDSNK

-473 NEKRIPKWSIEI
+473 NEKRIPKWNIEI
-485 IDSSIVASML
+485 VDPSIVASML

-626 YIETNFVNYLF
+626 YIETDFVNYLF

>member
-1 MSPNSNKQHAN
+1 MKERKDCFMSPNSNKQHAN

-27 RRHGIEGIVIAFV
+27 RRHGIEGLVIAFV
-40 LLMSLSVFGCGRR
+40 LLMSLSVLGCGRR

-117 PSDFSDYEPYDEGDR
+117 PSDFSDYEPYNDGDR

-235 AGDSVEVEGE
+235 TGDSVEVEGE

-268 MQQATDVQKN
+268 MQQATER
-278 IDHPIQSATDVQKV
+278 PTQSATDVQKI
-292 TDQPVDNDLTQ
+292 TDQPVDNAPTQ
-303 MIEKQR
+303 MIEKQK

-314 KNLYVWDDDFVPN
+314 ENLYDLNDGFVPN
-327 AKVDEQV
+327 AKVEEQV
-334 VPFLAASNY
+334 AIN
-343 IMKVVD
+343 
-349 KSIYDSKDNKVGF
+349 
-362 QQLCE
+362 
-367 SLFFWY
+367 
-373 PECYYLSLKLLAV
+373 
-386 FDASSKRGPMFG
+386 
-398 ELAQSLTTGVMTCS
+398 
-412 HVLKFSKENGLEQV
+412 
-426 EKERLHDIKNMFCAL
+426 
-441 VNPFDST
+441 
-448 TDTQSDSNIQKDSNK
+448 QKDSNK

-626 YIETNFVNYLF
+626 YIETDFVNYLF

>member
-1 MSPNSNKQHAN
+1 MAGTCGTLNERKDCFMSPNSNKQHAN

-27 RRHGIEGIVIAFV
+27 RRHGIEGLVIAFV
-40 LLMSLSVFGCGRR
+40 LLMSLSVLGCGRR

-117 PSDFSDYEPYDEGDR
+117 PSDFSDYEPYNEGDR

-268 MQQATDVQKN
+268 MQQATER
-278 IDHPIQSATDVQKV
+278 PTQSATDVQKI
-292 TDQPVDNDLTQ
+292 TDQPVDNAPTQ
-303 MIEKQR
+303 MIENQK

-314 KNLYVWDDDFVPN
+314 ENLYDLNDGFVPN
-327 AKVDEQV
+327 AKVEEQV
-334 VPFLAASNY
+334 AIN
-343 IMKVVD
+343 
-349 KSIYDSKDNKVGF
+349 
-362 QQLCE
+362 
-367 SLFFWY
+367 
-373 PECYYLSLKLLAV
+373 
-386 FDASSKRGPMFG
+386 
-398 ELAQSLTTGVMTCS
+398 
-412 HVLKFSKENGLEQV
+412 
-426 EKERLHDIKNMFCAL
+426 
-441 VNPFDST
+441 
-448 TDTQSDSNIQKDSNK
+448 QKDSNK

-626 YIETNFVNYLF
+626 YIETDFVNYLF

>member
-1 MSPNSNKQHAN
+1 MVLSMKERKDCFMSPNSNKQHAN

-27 RRHGIEGIVIAFV
+27 RRHSIEGLVIAFV

-117 PSDFSDYEPYDEGDR
+117 PSDFSDYEPYNEGDR

-159 IKYETPELTI
+159 IKYETPELII
-169 NISDLSK
+169 NMSDLSK

-181 LRQFENKYMG
+181 LKQFENKYMG
-191 RYLKIRGSVY
+191 KYLKIRGRVY
-201 EMKILPNGAYAILK
+201 EMEIFPNGAYAILK

-268 MQQATDVQKN
+268 MQQATER
-278 IDHPIQSATDVQKV
+278 PTQSATDVQKI
-292 TDQPVDNDLTQ
+292 TDQPVDNAPTQ
-303 MIEKQR
+303 MIEKQK

-314 KNLYVWDDDFVPN
+314 ENLYDLNDGFVPN
-327 AKVDEQV
+327 AKVEEQV
-334 VPFLAASNY
+334 AIN
-343 IMKVVD
+343 
-349 KSIYDSKDNKVGF
+349 
-362 QQLCE
+362 
-367 SLFFWY
+367 
-373 PECYYLSLKLLAV
+373 
-386 FDASSKRGPMFG
+386 
-398 ELAQSLTTGVMTCS
+398 
-412 HVLKFSKENGLEQV
+412 
-426 EKERLHDIKNMFCAL
+426 
-441 VNPFDST
+441 
-448 TDTQSDSNIQKDSNK
+448 QKDSNK

-626 YIETNFVNYLF
+626 YIETDFVNYLF

>member
-27 RRHGIEGIVIAFV
+27 RRHGIEGLVIAFV

-117 PSDFSDYEPYDEGDR
+117 PSDFSDYEPYNEGDR

-235 AGDSVEVEGE
+235 TGDSVEVEGE
-245 IVLMDESRATIYG
+245 IVLMDESRTTIYG

-268 MQQATDVQKN
+268 MQQATDVQK
-278 IDHPIQSATDVQKV
+278 V
-292 TDQPVDNDLTQ
+292 TDQPVDNAPTQ
-303 MIEKQR
+303 MIEKQK

-314 KNLYVWDDDFVPN
+314 ENLYDLNDGFVPN
-327 AKVDEQV
+327 AKVEEQV
-334 VPFLAASNY
+334 AN
-343 IMKVVD
+343 
-349 KSIYDSKDNKVGF
+349 N
-362 QQLCE
+362 
-367 SLFFWY
+367 
-373 PECYYLSLKLLAV
+373 
-386 FDASSKRGPMFG
+386 
-398 ELAQSLTTGVMTCS
+398 
-412 HVLKFSKENGLEQV
+412 
-426 EKERLHDIKNMFCAL
+426 
-441 VNPFDST
+441 
-448 TDTQSDSNIQKDSNK
+448 QKDSNK

-542 NDNKT
+542 NNNKT

-626 YIETNFVNYLF
+626 YIETDFVNYLF

>member
-1 MSPNSNKQHAN
+1 MAGTCGTLNERKDCFMSPNSNKQHAN

-27 RRHGIEGIVIAFV
+27 RRHGIEGLVIAFV

-78 INTFR
+78 INTFQ

-117 PSDFSDYEPYDEGDR
+117 PSDFSDYEPYNEGDR

-268 MQQATDVQKN
+268 MQQATER
-278 IDHPIQSATDVQKV
+278 PTQSATDVQKI
-292 TDQPVDNDLTQ
+292 TDQPVDNAPTQ
-303 MIEKQR
+303 MIEKQK

-314 KNLYVWDDDFVPN
+314 ENLYDLNDGFVPN
-327 AKVDEQV
+327 AKVEEQV
-334 VPFLAASNY
+334 AIN
-343 IMKVVD
+343 
-349 KSIYDSKDNKVGF
+349 
-362 QQLCE
+362 
-367 SLFFWY
+367 
-373 PECYYLSLKLLAV
+373 
-386 FDASSKRGPMFG
+386 
-398 ELAQSLTTGVMTCS
+398 
-412 HVLKFSKENGLEQV
+412 
-426 EKERLHDIKNMFCAL
+426 
-441 VNPFDST
+441 
-448 TDTQSDSNIQKDSNK
+448 QKDSNK
-463 GKRCNVQTIS
+463 GKRCSVQTIS

-626 YIETNFVNYLF
+626 YIETDFVNYLF

>member
-1 MSPNSNKQHAN
+1 MVLSMKERKDCFMSPNSNKQHAN

-27 RRHGIEGIVIAFV
+27 RRHGIEGLVIAFV

-117 PSDFSDYEPYDEGDR
+117 PSDFSDYEPYNEGDR

-268 MQQATDVQKN
+268 MQQATER
-278 IDHPIQSATDVQKV
+278 PTQSATDVQKI
-292 TDQPVDNDLTQ
+292 TDQPVDNAPTQ
-303 MIEKQR
+303 MIEKQK

-314 KNLYVWDDDFVPN
+314 ENLYDLNDGFVPN
-327 AKVDEQV
+327 AKVEEQV
-334 VPFLAASNY
+334 AIN
-343 IMKVVD
+343 
-349 KSIYDSKDNKVGF
+349 
-362 QQLCE
+362 
-367 SLFFWY
+367 
-373 PECYYLSLKLLAV
+373 
-386 FDASSKRGPMFG
+386 
-398 ELAQSLTTGVMTCS
+398 
-412 HVLKFSKENGLEQV
+412 
-426 EKERLHDIKNMFCAL
+426 
-441 VNPFDST
+441 
-448 TDTQSDSNIQKDSNK
+448 QKDSNK

-626 YIETNFVNYLF
+626 YIETDFVNYLF